1 MNKNTLL
8 AGLAAL
14 AGMFGQTAVAVEVAK
29 VSDFKRLSYNIDRSK
44 QGLENARYVV
54 DLSQWP
60 TSVTSWCE
68 GEKLYNLPFCGGK
81 KEDDQN
87 RTISKQV
94 TFAPDKRHAPTHLQV
109 DAVVQWQNDKVL
121 RTHNINYRDDHK
133 RIKAS
138 LKSKAGNGALLSKAN
153 IISDQPITLI
163 TLEAML
169 LNVMSGKSFKS
180 ADNLHWFEPKR
191 SKRMKWVYV
200 GPDSPSIKGNYPKA
214 KADKWTVNHYNP
226 HNGAQTEM
234 FTVYFNQRGLPLVV
248 QANSGKWVMA
258 LDKVI
263 ENNQRKTALQIW

>member
-1 MNKNTLL
+1 MNNNTLL
-8 AGLAAL
+8 VGLVVLAGL
-14 AGMFGQTAVAVEVAK
+14 FGQTADAVEVTK
-29 VSDFKRLSYNIDRSK
+29 VSGFKQLSYNIDRSL

-54 DLSQWP
+54 DLSHWP

-68 GEKLYNLPFCGGK
+68 GEKLYDLPFCGGK
-81 KEDDQN
+81 KEDDHN

-94 TFAPDKRHAPTHLQV
+94 TFAPDKLHS

-121 RTHNINYRDDHK
+121 RTHNIDYRDDHK

-153 IISDQPITLI
+153 IISSQPITLI

-169 LNVMSGKSFKS
+169 LNVMSGKAFKS

-191 SKRMKWVYV
+191 SKRMKWVFV
-200 GPDSPSIKGNYPKA
+200 GVERPSIKGDYPKV
-214 KADKWTVNHYNP
+214 KADKWTVNHYSP
-226 HNGAQTEM
+226 HSGAQTEM

-263 ENNQRKTALQIW
+263 ENNQRKTALQIWQ

>member
-1 MNKNTLL
+1 MKISTLL
-8 AGLAAL
+8 VGLAIFACS
-14 AGMFGQTAVAVEVAK
+14 FGQTAGAVEVAE
-29 VSDFKRLSYNIDRSK
+29 VSELKQLSYNVDRSK

-54 DLSQWP
+54 DLSKWP
-60 TSVTSWCE
+60 ISVTSWCE
-68 GEKLYNLPFCGGK
+68 GEKLYDMPFCGGK

-94 TFAPDKRHAPTHLQV
+94 NFSPTKLHADT
-109 DAVVQWQNDKVL
+109 VVQWQNDKVL
-121 RTHNINYRDDHK
+121 RTHSINYRDDHK

-169 LNVMSGKSFKS
+169 LNVMGGKAFKS

-191 SKRMKWVYV
+191 SKRMKWVFV
-200 GPDSPSIKGNYPKA
+200 GHESPALKGNYPKI
-214 KADKWTVNHYNP
+214 KAAKWTVNHYSP
-226 HNGAQTEM
+226 HSGAQTEM
-234 FTVYFNQRGLPLVV
+234 FTMYFNERGLPLVV
-248 QANSGKWVMA
+248 QAHSGKWVMA

-263 ENNQRKTALQIW
+263 EKNQRKTAQQIW